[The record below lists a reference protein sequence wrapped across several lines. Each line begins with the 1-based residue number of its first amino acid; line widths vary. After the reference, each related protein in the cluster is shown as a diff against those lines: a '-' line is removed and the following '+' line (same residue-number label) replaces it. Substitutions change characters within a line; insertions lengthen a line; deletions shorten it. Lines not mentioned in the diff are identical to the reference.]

1 MYLFTEKT
9 TNSRK
14 SLLTHSFL
22 HVHDDK
28 AEYMRK
34 IICTGVI
41 IIANHGTV
49 MSKRYRYN
57 LNDLA
62 L

>member
-1 MYLFTEKT
+1 MYLFTETT

-14 SLLTHSFL
+14 SLLTHSFMN
-22 HVHDDK
+22 VHDDK
-28 AEYMRK
+28 AEYMWK

-41 IIANHGTV
+41 TIANHGAV